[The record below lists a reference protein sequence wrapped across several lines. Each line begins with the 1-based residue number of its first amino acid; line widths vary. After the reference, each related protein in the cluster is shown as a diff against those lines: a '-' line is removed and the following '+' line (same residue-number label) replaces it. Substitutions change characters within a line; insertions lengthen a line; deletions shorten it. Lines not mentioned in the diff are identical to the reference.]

1 MHEDTFLDKIDNW
14 LSAKSKNERGLVY
27 LIACCAIIGIIYL
40 TLFQPSEFFLS
51 DKQRILNETTN
62 KLSTETNYI
71 NSNSQVIPRLEN
83 EIRNYSTSLSGIRDS
98 NNYIDGKLKELSYLL
113 FNDKSWADFMDRLA
127 FLAKEYSV
135 NILKIE
141 NTFLES
147 ENLQDRKV
155 KQVLD
160 IEVDFRSNFNNAIK
174 FLNAIEESQ
183 LVVDVYN
190 STISSSVRSNSVDGN
205 IQIAVWGM
213 LY

>member
-1 MHEDTFLDKIDNW
+1 MHEDTILDKIDNW

-27 LIACCAIIGIIYL
+27 IIACCAILGIIYL
-40 TLFQPSEFFLS
+40 TLFESSELYLNS
-51 DKQRILNETTN
+51 KQRILNDTAS
-62 KLSTETNYI
+62 KLSNEINFI
-71 NSNSQVIPRLEN
+71 NSNSQVIPQLQ
-83 EIRNYSTSLSGIRDS
+83 ISIQNYSTSLTDIRDS
-98 NNYIDGKLKELSYLL
+98 NEYIDGKLKDLSYLL

-127 FLAKEYSV
+127 FLAKKYNV

-141 NTFLES
+141 NNFLD
-147 ENLQDRKV
+147 NHDLQNTKV

-160 IEVDFRSNFNNAIK
+160 VEVDFIGNFHNTMK

-183 LVVDVYN
+183 LVVDIYN
-190 STISSSVRSNSVDGN
+190 SNISSSIRSNSVDSN